1 MSNFKNVPLGDSS
14 FQIQNFIAV
23 GTPERKFR
31 TCSLQL
37 RKKQQALKECEF
49 RRKRKLIDIEE
60 IELKLKKAKGFEKRR
75 LEIDLEE
82 AQYGLES
89 EVELIEDCIFE
100 IKLYE
105 RILEDLPQ
113 VTRKD
118 FEEAEYD
125 YWKERL
131 LRDAKHELASLGTVS
146 KGTIDALE
154 QIGIVVNR
162 DNVGKLMF
170 NEVKTKKDY
179 KLITFEEE
187 K

>member
-23 GTPERKFR
+23 GTPERKYR
-31 TCSLQL
+31 TCFLQL

-49 RRKRKLIDIEE
+49 RRKRKTIDIEE
-60 IELKLKKAKGFEKRR
+60 IEKKLKTAKGFQKRR

-82 AQYGLES
+82 AEYGLES
-89 EVELIEDCIFE
+89 EIELIEDCIFE

-125 YWKERL
+125 YWKDRL
-131 LRDAKHELASLGTVS
+131 LRDAKHEFASIGTVS

-154 QIGIVVNR
+154 QVGINVNR
-162 DNVGKLMF
+162 NDKGQIIF
-170 NEVKTKKDY
+170 NEIKSKKDY
-179 KLITFEEE
+179 KLITFDEE